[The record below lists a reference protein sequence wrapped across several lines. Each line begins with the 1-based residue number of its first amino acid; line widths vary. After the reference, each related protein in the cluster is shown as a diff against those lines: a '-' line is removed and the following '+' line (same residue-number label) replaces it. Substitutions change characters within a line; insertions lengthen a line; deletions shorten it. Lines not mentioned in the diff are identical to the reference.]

1 MQILA
6 LDTATPAPSVT
17 LLTAEAVWEEPLT
30 TSPRESRRASE
41 ELLPAIERCFTSAG
55 THLPGCDRIAVCSGP
70 GSFTGLRIGLA
81 TAWGLGRAAGIPVE
95 TVSTLEALAETARY
109 QETSGGQVSKGPAP
123 PSLFTSGGQ
132 ASKGP
137 ALPSL
142 FTSRGQAS
150 KGPAAAS
157 LFTVA
162 AVLDAGRG
170 EVVLAVY
177 SLETDRARLVS
188 EPERLPIEAA
198 RQRAL
203 RLHTV
208 ALPPDLLEPAG
219 ATNAAIS
226 PSRALALAVARRPGQ
241 ALSRLEGIYSRP
253 SAAEEKR
260 GAP

>member
-6 LDTATPAPSVT
+6 LDTASPAPSVT
-17 LLTAEAVWEEPLT
+17 LLAAGAVWEEPLA
-30 TSPRESRRASE
+30 TSPREARRASE
-41 ELLPAIERCFTSAG
+41 ELLPAIERCFAAAG
-55 THLPGCDRIAVCSGP
+55 AHLPDCDRIAVCSGP

-81 TAWGLGRAAGIPVE
+81 TAWALGRVAGIPVE
-95 TVSTLEALAETARY
+95 TASTLEALAETARY
-109 QETSGGQVSKGPAP
+109 QD
-123 PSLFTSGGQ
+123 TSGGQ
-132 ASKGP
+132 APKGP
-137 ALPSL
+137 APPSL

-157 LFTVA
+157 LFQVA
-162 AVLDAGRG
+162 TVLDAGRG

-177 SLETDRARLVS
+177 SLEADRARLVS

-198 RQRAL
+198 RERAA

-208 ALPPDLLEPAG
+208 ALPPDLLDAAG
-219 ATNAAIS
+219 DADAAIS